1 MTNKFIEILLFIF
14 IFIPACLYITLN
26 KENIDIND
34 FREASGYDLVELS
47 DGITAYKDIGNKSDK
62 TIVLI
67 HGATFGSLA
76 YEDYLDVFV
85 SNNYRVI
92 IYDQYGRGY
101 SDRLTGD
108 ISIELMERQLS
119 ELIEYCEIDNVIL
132 YGVSFGAA
140 VAAKYAASN
149 IDKIDFIGYQVPLI
163 NSADVPLLWLVK
175 APLYGNLLSR
185 ALLVPTAI
193 NRIRDYEDLM
203 SSKLFIHFTDQFKVI
218 GTEKFFTK
226 FFLSNAMGN
235 RLDDHNL
242 IGSNNIPSYFAY
254 SDEDIEINAK
264 DVEIAIKN
272 YNNPIVKKYPG
283 GHFFSSGIEKKVAQ
297 EFINNIEI

>member
-14 IFIPACLYITLN
+14 LFIPACLYITLN
-26 KENIDIND
+26 KENIDINE

-132 YGVSFGAA
+132 YGISFGAA

-163 NSADVPLLWLVK
+163 NSADV
-175 APLYGNLLSR
+175 S
-185 ALLVPTAI
+185 
-193 NRIRDYEDLM
+193 
-203 SSKLFIHFTDQFKVI
+203 
-218 GTEKFFTK
+218 
-226 FFLSNAMGN
+226 
-235 RLDDHNL
+235 
-242 IGSNNIPSYFAY
+242 
-254 SDEDIEINAK
+254 
-264 DVEIAIKN
+264 IAIL
-272 YNNPIVKKYPG
+272 
-283 GHFFSSGIEKKVAQ
+283 FTFSGAF
-297 EFINNIEI
+297 FINSFISSSTFLISSSICLSKVSFFMLILFNNSSLVSLK